1 MQKIEDNFV
10 KSRQNSRFLM
20 LALTSSILH
29 LTCWSS
35 EAFSFLQE
43 KTLNNKLM
51 KLLLSW
57 QQERILQKFAGWSA
71 SEEIMHSGR

>member
-10 KSRQNSRFLM
+10 KSRQNSKFLM

-51 KLLLSW
+51 KLLLS
-57 QQERILQKFAGWSA
+57 
-71 SEEIMHSGR
+71 

>member
-43 KTLNNKLM
+43 KNSK
-51 KLLLSW
+51 
-57 QQERILQKFAGWSA
+57 QQTHEVVTELTARENFAEVCWLKC
-71 SEEIMHSGR
+71 I